1 METSPNSITVASDPR
16 DNQAEERTQK
26 MISRASKGQDMSTVK
41 TLRFKC
47 HWQRSGI
54 IFSYQ
59 AATISFVFV
68 TPLSCA
74 RRGWPLFCENQLPG
88 FTDFPMW
95 PLAEGVQ
102 SQSCRKLDN
111 IKIHKT
117 VLLRDFGYILYECG
131 TLWLFVVCSL
141 PSNDSLAKF
150 DSWELSDAKGLGS
163 MPSIIDA
170 LSNA

>member
-88 FTDFPMW
+88 FTDFPM
-95 PLAEGVQ
+95 
-102 SQSCRKLDN
+102 
-111 IKIHKT
+111 
-117 VLLRDFGYILYECG
+117 LRDFGYILYECG